1 MEPIIVKVII
11 CVAVFLLE
19 LGTFRLITKINLFVI
34 SFQPLFLI
42 LAIKFIFEKIENGKG
57 KPMNFGSVWN
67 SFCVLLSNNWYI
79 ALLYFSIMPIIVFI
93 LVCVSTK
100 KHKPLRVK
108 KYEKLGENLVSY
120 VMTYI
125 VPLTTLSVGS
135 KFSDF
140 LGNVIL
146 FLIIMILY

>member
-79 ALLYFSIMPIIVFI
+79 ALLYFSIMPIIVWI
-93 LVCVSTK
+93 EV
-100 KHKPLRVK
+100 
-108 KYEKLGENLVSY
+108 N
-120 VMTYI
+120 I
-125 VPLTTLSVGS
+125 
-135 KFSDF
+135 
-140 LGNVIL
+140 
-146 FLIIMILY
+146 